1 MRTRAFLRAL
11 ATFAATT
18 SALLATAA
26 GCKSERHTDA
36 TRLVEFR
43 SYSLKPGTRAAFD
56 RRFVEQSLPML
67 ERWHIDAVA
76 YGPSPHDDD
85 SWFLIRSYPSLADR
99 QQSEDAFYGSDEW
112 RKGPREAVLADID
125 SYTTFVL
132 ELDEATLAGIREAGR
147 KQRIATERAVKGVD
161 DARTSTTRTDR

>member
-1 MRTRAFLRAL
+1 LSAYSCGKEEILMKTRAIVRAL
-11 ATFAATT
+11 ATLAATT
-18 SALLATAA
+18 AALFAPAL
-26 GCKSERHTDA
+26 GCKSERHADA

-56 RRFVEQSLPML
+56 RLFVEQSLPML

-76 YGPSPHDDD
+76 YGPSPQDDD

-99 QQSEDAFYGSDEW
+99 QRSEDTFYGSDEW
-112 RKGPREAVLADID
+112 RKGPREAVLADIE
-125 SYTTFVL
+125 SYTTFVM

-147 KQRIATERAVKGVD
+147 KQRIASR
-161 DARTSTTRTDR
+161 